1 MRFLHIVC
9 ISVIFSFP
17 SFAQHKHHALE
28 KFVFNCGGVLQPLD
42 TTNLN
47 FNWDPVPQK
56 YVFKF
61 SPDFKRLEKSVI
73 GKNEEKKETKS
84 FLCTA
89 AQQKKLNVCK
99 EHSTTECFLGCETL
113 WLSFRNHFT
122 ITRTYLAGGKKSS
135 LFTFITLG
143 KCKLVKSPS

>member
-1 MRFLHIVC
+1 MRFLHIIC
-9 ISVIFSFP
+9 ISVVCSFP
-17 SFAQHKHHALE
+17 SFAQETNHTLK
-28 KFVFNCGGVLQPLD
+28 KFVFTCDGVLQPLD

-47 FNWDPVPQK
+47 FKWDPVPQK
-56 YVFKF
+56 YVFEF
-61 SPDFKRLEKSVI
+61 SQDFKRLEKSI
-73 GKNEEKKETKS
+73 IDQNEDKKRTKI

-89 AQQKKLNVCK
+89 AQENKLNICK
-99 EHSTTECFLGCETL
+99 EHSTTKCFLGCETL

-143 KCKLVKSPS
+143 KCKLVKPLP